1 MSSMSST
8 HQQKIDQIKLGD
20 QNSEK
25 TKIGGSKS
33 WLLKL
38 EIKSSGFLNRGIKT
52 ALKPIF

>member
-1 MSSMSST
+1 MSMT
-8 HQQKIDQIKLGD
+8 HKKKFGQIKLGD
-20 QNSEK
+20 QYSKK

-38 EIKSSGFLNRGIKT
+38 EIKSSGFLNGGIKT